1 MIRIAIAG
9 AGAITERAHIPA
21 LASVADAQIVAI
33 QSRTAEKAER
43 VARALWPDDAG
54 RPKIYSDFDEMLARE
69 RPDAVGVFTPN
80 HLHCEF
86 TVKALDGGRARAR
99 RKADGA
105 DRGRRAQEWSMRR
118 AKARRVLMVAMQRR
132 FGGIERAIKDA
143 VASGAIGKPN
153 FIRARLSHGGPNL
166 WAPGQKW
173 FTTASEAGGGAMLD
187 LGVHVADLAIWF
199 MGEIDSVSGQVG
211 TLAKQI
217 EVDDTGAMILH
228 FKSGAIG
235 VVEASWSSMPPL
247 SAIEIYGS
255 EGRVMAGYPRND
267 ISILK
272 ADGSPAPGFSRD
284 EVMGRFDPR
293 DFLAP
298 SRALAANFI
307 GAIQGRVKPSPDGH
321 RRTARGRGNRGV
333 LSFVAHGQSNQAAAR
348 FIIHRCFANRSKR
361 WRRIGPASS
370 RVPAS
375 A

>member
-21 LASVADAQIVAI
+21 LRSVAHAQIVAL
-33 QSRTAEKAER
+33 QSRTADKAER
-43 VARALWPDDAG
+43 VARALWPDAAD
-54 RPKIYSDFDEMLARE
+54 RPRVYSNFDDMLARE
-69 RPDAVGVFTPN
+69 RPDAVGIFTPN
-80 HLHCEF
+80 HLHCES
-86 TVKALDGGRARAR
+86 TVKALRA
-99 RKADGA
+99 GA
-105 DRGRRAQEWSMRR
+105 HVLVEKPMAPTAAESREMVEAAE
-118 AKARRVLMVAMQRR
+118 KARRVLMVAMQRR
-132 FGGIERAIKDA
+132 FGGIERAIKD
-143 VASGAIGKPN
+143 VLASGAIGNPN
-153 FIRARLSHGGPNL
+153 FIRARLSHGGPQA

-217 EVDDTGAMILH
+217 EVDDTGAMVIH

-247 SAIEIYGS
+247 SAIEIYGT

-272 ADGSPAPGFSRD
+272 SDGSPAPGFSRED
-284 EVMGRFDPR
+284 VMSRFDPR

-298 SRALAANFI
+298 SRVLAENFI
-307 GAIQGRVKPSPDGH
+307 NAIRGRAKPSPDGIDGL
-321 RRTARGRGNRGV
+321 RAVEAIEACYR
-333 LSFVAHGQSNQAAAR
+333 
-348 FIIHRCFANRSKR
+348 
-361 WRRIGPASS
+361 SS
-370 RVPAS
+370 RTGSRIKLPLDS
-375 A
+375 

>member
-1 MIRIAIAG
+1 MIKIAISG

-21 LASVADAQIVAI
+21 LKSVADAQIVAI
-33 QSRTAEKAER
+33 QSRTAEKADR

-54 RPKIYSDFDEMLARE
+54 RPKIYSDFEEMLARE

-80 HLHCEF
+80 RFHCEY
-86 TVKALDGGRARAR
+86 TVKALEAGAHVLVEKPMAPTAVAARMMVDA
-99 RKADGA
+99 AT
-105 DRGRRAQEWSMRR
+105 
-118 AKARRVLMVAMQRR
+118 KARRVLMVAMQRR
-132 FGGIERAIKDA
+132 FGGVERAIKDA

-166 WAPGQKW
+166 WAPGQTW

-199 MGEIDSVSGQVG
+199 MGEIDSVSGAV
-211 TLAKQI
+211 
-217 EVDDTGAMILH
+217 
-228 FKSGAIG
+228 G

-255 EGRVMAGYPRND
+255 EGRVMAGYPRSD

-284 EVMGRFDPR
+284 EVMGPFDPR

-298 SRALAANFI
+298 SRELAAAFI
-307 GAIQGRVKPSPDGH
+307 GAIQGRVKPSPDGDDGL
-321 RRTARGRGNRGV
+321 RAVEAIEACYR
-333 LSFVAHGQSNQAAAR
+333 
-348 FIIHRCFANRSKR
+348 
-361 WRRIGPASS
+361 SS
-370 RVPAS
+370 RTGGRIKLPLDS
-375 A
+375 

>member
-21 LASVADAQIVAI
+21 LRSVADAQIVAI
-33 QSRTAEKAER
+33 QSRTADKAER
-43 VARALWPDDAG
+43 VARALWPADDE
-54 RPKIYSDFDEMLARE
+54 RPKVYSSFDEMLTRE

-86 TVKALDGGRARAR
+86 TVKALDAGAHVLVEKPMAPTADAARKMVDAATRA
-99 RKADGA
+99 G
-105 DRGRRAQEWSMRR
+105 
-118 AKARRVLMVAMQRR
+118 RVLMVAMQRR

-143 VASGAIGKPN
+143 VMSGVIGRPN
-153 FIRARLSHGGPNL
+153 FIRARLSHGGPES

-173 FTTASEAGGGAMLD
+173 FTMASEAGGGAMLD
-187 LGVHVADLAIWF
+187 LGVHVADLAIWY
-199 MGEIDSVSGQVG
+199 MGEVASVSGQVG
-211 TLAKQI
+211 ILAKQI

-272 ADGSPAPGFSRD
+272 ADGNPAPGFSRD

-293 DFLAP
+293 DLLAP
-298 SRALAANFI
+298 FRDLAANFI
-307 GAIQGRVKPSPDGH
+307 GAVQGRVKPSPDGSDGL
-321 RRTARGRGNRGV
+321 RAVEAVEACYR
-333 LSFVAHGQSNQAAAR
+333 
-348 FIIHRCFANRSKR
+348 
-361 WRRIGPASS
+361 SS
-370 RVPAS
+370 RTGSRIKLPLDS
-375 A
+375 

>member
-9 AGAITERAHIPA
+9 AGAIAERAHIPV
-21 LASVADAQIVAI
+21 LRSVADAQIVAI

-54 RPKIYSDFDEMLARE
+54 RPKTYSDFDEMLARE
-69 RPDAVGVFTPN
+69 RPDAVGIFTPN

-86 TVKALDGGRARAR
+86 TVKALDAGAHVLVEKPMAPTAAAARTMVDA
-99 RKADGA
+99 A
-105 DRGRRAQEWSMRR
+105 
-118 AKARRVLMVAMQRR
+118 AKAGRVLMVAMQRR
-132 FGGIERAIKDA
+132 FGGVERTIKDA
-143 VASGAIGKPN
+143 VSSGAIGTPN
-153 FIRARLSHGGPNL
+153 FIRARLSHGGPQN

-187 LGVHVADLAIWF
+187 LGVHAADLAIWF

-211 TLAKQI
+211 TLAKKI

-255 EGRVMAGYPRND
+255 DGRVMAGYPRND
-267 ISILK
+267 VSILK
-272 ADGSPAPGFSRD
+272 ADGNVAPGFSRD
-284 EVMGRFDPR
+284 EVMSRFDPH

-298 SRALAANFI
+298 SRALAVNFV
-307 GAIQGRVKPSPDGH
+307 GAIQGREHPSSDGTDGL
-321 RRTARGRGNRGV
+321 RAVEAIEACYR
-333 LSFVAHGQSNQAAAR
+333 
-348 FIIHRCFANRSKR
+348 
-361 WRRIGPASS
+361 SS
-370 RVPAS
+370 RSGSRIKLPLDS
-375 A
+375 

>member
-1 MIRIAIAG
+1 MIRIAISG

-21 LASVADAQIVAI
+21 LRSVAEAQIVAI
-33 QSRTAEKAER
+33 QSRTAEKADR

-69 RPDAVGVFTPN
+69 RPDAVGIFTPN
-80 HLHCEF
+80 RLHCEYS
-86 TVKALDGGRARAR
+86 VKALEAGAHVLVEKPMAPTAAAARMMVDSAR
-99 RKADGA
+99 
-105 DRGRRAQEWSMRR
+105 
-118 AKARRVLMVAMQRR
+118 KARRVLMVAMQRR
-132 FGGIERAIKDA
+132 FGGVERAIKDA
-143 VASGAIGKPN
+143 LASGAIGKPN

-166 WAPGQKW
+166 WAPGQTW

-199 MGEIDSVSGQVG
+199 MGEIDSVTGAVG
-211 TLAKQI
+211 TLAKPI

-298 SRALAANFI
+298 SRELAVAFI
-307 GAIQGRVKPSPDGH
+307 GSIQGRVKPSPDGDDGL
-321 RRTARGRGNRGV
+321 RAVEAIEACYR
-333 LSFVAHGQSNQAAAR
+333 
-348 FIIHRCFANRSKR
+348 
-361 WRRIGPASS
+361 SS
-370 RVPAS
+370 RTGGRIKLPLDS
-375 A
+375 

>member
-9 AGAITERAHIPA
+9 AGAIAERAHIPA
-21 LASVADAQIVAI
+21 LRSVADVQIVAI

-43 VARALWPDDAG
+43 VARSLLPDDAG
-54 RPKIYSDFDEMLARE
+54 RPKTYSNFDEMLARE

-86 TVKALDGGRARAR
+86 TVKALAAGAHVLVEKPMAPTAAAARKMVEA
-99 RKADGA
+99 A
-105 DRGRRAQEWSMRR
+105 
-118 AKARRVLMVAMQRR
+118 AKAGRVLMVAMQRR
-132 FGGIERAIKDA
+132 FGGVERAIKDA
-143 VASGAIGKPN
+143 VTNGAIGTPN
-153 FIRARLSHGGPNL
+153 FIRARLSHGGPQN

-173 FTTASEAGGGAMLD
+173 FTMASEAGGGAMLD

-247 SAIEIYGS
+247 SAIEIYGTD
-255 EGRVMAGYPRND
+255 GRVMAGYPRND
-267 ISILK
+267 VSILK

-284 EVMGRFDPR
+284 EVMSRFDSR

-298 SRALAANFI
+298 SRALAANFV
-307 GAIQGRVKPSPDGH
+307 GAIQGREQPSPDGTDGL
-321 RRTARGRGNRGV
+321 RAVEAIEACYR
-333 LSFVAHGQSNQAAAR
+333 
-348 FIIHRCFANRSKR
+348 
-361 WRRIGPASS
+361 SS
-370 RVPAS
+370 RTGSRIKLPLDS
-375 A
+375 